1 MPGDCEL
8 EHLNNPLLCTS
19 ADIQSTTSLNLAD
32 HIKDVRRGDRVYE
45 FLPDGREN
53 VPFQS

>member
-1 MPGDCEL
+1 MPADCEL

-19 ADIQSTTSLNLAD
+19 ADIQSTTNLNLAD
-32 HIKDVRRGDRVYE
+32 HIEDVRRGDRVYE